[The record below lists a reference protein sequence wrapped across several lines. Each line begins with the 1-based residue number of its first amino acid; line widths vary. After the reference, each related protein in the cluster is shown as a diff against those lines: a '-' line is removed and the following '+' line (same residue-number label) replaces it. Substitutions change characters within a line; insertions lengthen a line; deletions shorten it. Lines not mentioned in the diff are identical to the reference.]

1 MRFTKMHGIGNDYI
15 YVDGFAETVKDPA
28 RAAREMSDRHLG
40 IGGDG
45 LILILP
51 SDKADVRMRMFNAD
65 GSEAEMCGNGV
76 RCLAKYAYDHG
87 ISRRNP
93 MTVETGRG
101 VLTLSLKVVEDKVRE
116 ATVNMGEPILALAE
130 IPVDARKLPPAGRED
145 EFVLKLDGSS
155 FNALFVSMGNP
166 HAVMFVEN
174 VAAVDLARWGPKVER
189 HEAFPRRMNAH
200 WVQVQSRGEVI
211 MRTWERGSGAT
222 LACGTGACA
231 VCVAGVRTGRTGR
244 KIVAHLPGGD
254 LSLEWRE
261 ADNCVYMT
269 GPAVEVFSG
278 QWFGTE

>member
-1 MRFTKMHGIGNDYI
+1 
-15 YVDGFAETVKDPA
+15 
-28 RAAREMSDRHLG
+28 
-40 IGGDG
+40 
-45 LILILP
+45 
-51 SDKADVRMRMFNAD
+51 
-65 GSEAEMCGNGV
+65 
-76 RCLAKYAYDHG
+76 
-87 ISRRNP
+87 
-93 MTVETGRG
+93 
-101 VLTLSLKVVEDKVRE
+101 LKVVEDKVRE